1 VEYFHIL
8 LFALAVSSDGFFA
21 GMAYGLKKI
30 KVPLVSLLVIA
41 MASALAVSFSMLCGR
56 GLAAIFPPDFASRLG
71 AVMLMLIGVCFL
83 LSACRDRIESMDE
96 IGEEP
101 LFSLNIKP
109 LGIIVNILKEP
120 ARADFDLSGEISTR
134 EAFFLGLALA
144 MDALG
149 AGIGVALAGFNILL
163 TALAVGVLKFIL
175 VNCGLQLGIKIKA
188 EGWQTFSSLIP
199 GLIFISL
206 GILAIM

>member
-1 VEYFHIL
+1 MEYFHIL
-8 LFALAVSSDGFFA
+8 LFALAVSSDGIFA

-30 KVPLVSLLVIA
+30 KVPLLSLLVIA
-41 MASALAVSFSMLCGR
+41 LASALAVSFSMLCGR
-56 GLAAIFPPDFASRLG
+56 GLATIFPPDFAGRLG
-71 AVMLMLIGVCFL
+71 AVMLMLIGVYFL